1 MYIPIF
7 IHLQSFRCFRSFRF
21 YLILYKTDAVLF
33 RTRQILMEDDIQK
46 LSSQPH
52 ISLINHDRII
62 TEFLFIFSRHIFHF
76 FCQHFLNSFDLY
88 LSTLIR
94 ISQRIEKSNYSF
106 TVYRF
111 VPRNRAGHRINHTP
125 TITFQIITTATGST
139 NCSPI
144 PSYVSN

>member
-7 IHLQSFRCFRSFRF
+7 IHIQSFRRLRSFRF
-21 YLILYKTDAVLF
+21 YLILHKTDAVLF

-52 ISLINHDRII
+52 ISLINHDGII
-62 TEFLFIFSRHIFHF
+62 AEFLFVFSSHIFHF
-76 FCQHFLNSFDLY
+76 FRQYFLNAFYLY

-94 ISQRIEKSNYSF
+94 ISQRVKKSNDTF

-111 VPRNRAGHRINHTP
+111 VPRDRAGYRINRSP
-125 TITFQIITTATGST
+125 TITFQIIATATSCT